1 MDEQCGF
8 KRWSRRKTSEKLG
21 LGASKGPARGS
32 PDCIA
37 QKRRHSSELD
47 RPPFCWAS
55 GRSVLSLCN
64 FCS

>member
-37 QKRRHSSELD
+37 QKRRHEL
-47 RPPFCWAS
+47 RA
-55 GRSVLSLCN
+55 
-64 FCS
+64 